1 MPNRIEFDEDY
12 GGYIVIVKDSSI
24 PPNLTYTS
32 YRLSSKNGKRAIRA
46 AQAAL
51 TQIARRSG
59 AERLSSIQVKTE
71 VSLSVQAQGITREIH
86 WKTQSYP

>member
-1 MPNRIEFDEDY
+1 MANRIEFDEDY
-12 GGYIVIVKDSSI
+12 GGYIVIKDSSI

-32 YRLSSKNGKRAIRA
+32 YRLSLKNGMRVLRA

-51 TQIARRSG
+51 TQIAKRSG
-59 AERLSSIQVKTE
+59 VERLSSIQVKTE